1 MKISYLD
8 VFSPPIFRDKEKT
21 RKANHIYFIGKFLLV
36 MSISI
41 VPFLNT
47 RGNIGLNI
55 ILFISFLGSA
65 ILPMWLAKRGKVN
78 TAGILFIIL
87 FWSLIN
93 YSTIET
99 GGVQAVGFGGNLL
112 VMAMAL
118 MLINIY
124 AVFIVAGV
132 SSAFGFYLAYLQS
145 NNNLPLLLDIPT
157 NAFPAWVTQTFFLV
171 MNASIL
177 YILINNLRRELKRAQ
192 FAEQNILILN
202 DQLILAYDTTLEG
215 WARALELKDK
225 DTEGHTRRVTEMT
238 LELGKKFAM
247 SKEELTS
254 IKYGAQLHDIGK
266 MGIPDEVLNKPGK
279 LTPSERKL
287 IETHPDIAFQLL
299 KSIEYLGDAIDIPYC
314 HHEKW
319 DGTGYPSGMK
329 GEEIPFSARIFSV
342 VDVWDALR
350 SDRPYRKAWGSEKS
364 LNYIKEQKGHHFD
377 PQVVDQ
383 FFKMILDESFIKL

>member
-1 MKISYLD
+1 
-8 VFSPPIFRDKEKT
+8 
-21 RKANHIYFIGKFLLV
+21 

-55 ILFISFLGSA
+55 IFFISFLGSA
-65 ILPMWLAKRGKVN
+65 ILPMWLAKQGKVN
-78 TAGILFIIL
+78 TAGILYTIL

-99 GGVQAVGFGGNLL
+99 GGVQAVGFGGNLII
-112 VMAMAL
+112 MAMAL
-118 MLINIY
+118 MLINLY

-132 SSAFGFYLAYLQS
+132 SSAIGFYLAYLQS

-177 YILINNLRRELKRAQ
+177 YILINNLRRELKRAL

-225 DTEGHTRRVTEMT
+225 DTEGHT
-238 LELGKKFAM
+238 
-247 SKEELTS
+247 
-254 IKYGAQLHDIGK
+254 
-266 MGIPDEVLNKPGK
+266 
-279 LTPSERKL
+279 
-287 IETHPDIAFQLL
+287 
-299 KSIEYLGDAIDIPYC
+299 
-314 HHEKW
+314 
-319 DGTGYPSGMK
+319 
-329 GEEIPFSARIFSV
+329 
-342 VDVWDALR
+342 
-350 SDRPYRKAWGSEKS
+350 
-364 LNYIKEQKGHHFD
+364 
-377 PQVVDQ
+377 
-383 FFKMILDESFIKL
+383 